1 MHRGAG
7 SGDCRAGLGCEV
19 PGSQPGGLVLCM
31 TLAWNQSPALLWL
44 SVGAELGLSMGN
56 SEGGLEVICLGAC
69 GGGGGI
75 GWDL

>member
-1 MHRGAG
+1 
-7 SGDCRAGLGCEV
+7 
-19 PGSQPGGLVLCM
+19 M

-44 SVGAELGLSMGN
+44 SVGAELGLNMGN